1 MYVIKTRLKFICKYL
16 TLCTGMGQM
25 PDLMEPNSRYTM
37 LTIIY
42 YSVFVTFNLFH
53 MLILP
58 LIYNTDSE

>member
-1 MYVIKTRLKFICKYL
+1 
-16 TLCTGMGQM
+16 MGQM

-42 YSVFVTFNLFH
+42 YSVFVSFNLFH